1 MRLFFAVELPD
12 ELRRRIAAGVFELRG
27 VMPAARWVRQGGWHI
42 TLQFLGEQ
50 PPAVVDPLSR
60 ETAEALGDCREV
72 TVALNGG
79 GFFPT
84 PTRPRV
90 AWLGGRAEGLEA
102 WAECLQ
108 RCSRRHGIA
117 DEEGRPFKVHLT
129 LARLPQ
135 PWPANAV
142 ERYLR
147 TVEGW
152 RLPPFEAREVVLF
165 ASELAADGARYTPVR
180 RFAVGRR
187 PAGGGGG
194 GA

>member
-12 ELRRRIAAGVFELRG
+12 EVRRRIAAGVHELRR
-27 VMPAARWVRQGGWHI
+27 VMPAARWVRPEGLHI

-50 PPAVVDPLSR
+50 PQGMVEPLGR
-60 ETAEALGDCREV
+60 EVAEALGDLRAV
-72 TVALNGG
+72 TVALDGG
-79 GFFPT
+79 GFFPS
-84 PTRPRV
+84 PRHPRV
-90 AWLGGRAEGLEA
+90 AWLGGRAEGLDQ

-108 RCSRRHGIA
+108 RCSSYHGVM
-117 DEEGRPFKVHLT
+117 EESRPFKVHLT

-142 ERYLR
+142 ERFLR

-152 RLPPFEAREVVLF
+152 RLPPFEIHEVVLF

-180 RFAVGRR
+180 RFEVDRR
-187 PAGGGGG
+187 AAGGGGG
-194 GA
+194 GT